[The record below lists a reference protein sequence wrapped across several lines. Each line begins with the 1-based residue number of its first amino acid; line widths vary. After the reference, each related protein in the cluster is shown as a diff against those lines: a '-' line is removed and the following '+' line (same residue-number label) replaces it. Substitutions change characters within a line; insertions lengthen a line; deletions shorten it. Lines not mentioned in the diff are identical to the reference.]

1 MDSRLKR
8 SVVAAPEERDFHKRP
23 VSNGSTQGLSVA
35 RYRVQCEHCQSSLK
49 ASKPGRF
56 DCPNC
61 GRPVVI
67 TDEPASSETGT
78 AHERSLVPRRTEKE
92 QESPAGLDQGP
103 ADEQPSPH
111 PHQPNRHLKQRAI
124 IGATAGGLLLTIG
137 IGWWM
142 SGDEPQ
148 ESAPAVP
155 TASGSGSKNGSP
167 PRRPETDSATDNPQT
182 PEQALAAV
190 PKRRDI
196 PLFDS
201 DTSASAGKSS
211 RPSFTGINVSPSPST
226 SAPGPFN
233 TSAAGASWAQAPWA
247 VILKSGER
255 PWLNGSPV
263 LTEVGSPSSSG
274 WPLILPAGEHVWQIG
289 EAGPVQ
295 TRVVTRTFAHFYLE
309 EKALAQKDGR
319 YNFDRLAERTK
330 PIAAAFREP
339 VLPHLW
345 GNYFWQENEP
355 EAAIRF
361 WKQAARIEP
370 SFAPAH
376 LNLAF
381 AHAEQKNDSAAL
393 KALALADHC
402 NPLDAYGIAAHI
414 QSLQE
419 RLGIWK
425 ALDTAPFWSPLEY
438 QPTAKVLTGEPKQ
451 VVQTLRTIS
460 QYATQP
466 VDRIKA
472 LNNAGVYLTHRSQPE
487 QALEPL
493 AQALDIM
500 VREGL
505 LSREP
510 ALLKTLF
517 GNLERAAKDA
527 GLAEHR
533 LYGWL
538 QEASP

>member
-1 MDSRLKR
+1 M
-8 SVVAAPEERDFHKRP
+8 
-23 VSNGSTQGLSVA
+23 A

-67 TDEPASSETGT
+67 TDETTSSETGA
-78 AHERSLVPRRTEKE
+78 AHERSSALRKTERNPE
-92 QESPAGLDQGP
+92 PPARLDEGP
-103 ADEQPSPH
+103 AEERPAPRPQQPGR
-111 PHQPNRHLKQRAI
+111 NRKQRVI

-137 IGWWM
+137 IGWWL

-148 ESAPAVP
+148 VSAPAVP
-155 TASGSGSKNGSP
+155 TASDSGSKNGST
-167 PRRPETDSATDNPQT
+167 PRRLETDSTTEKLQT

-201 DTSASAGKSS
+201 DTSTSGGKSS
-211 RPSFTGINVSPSPST
+211 RPSFTGITVSPSPS
-226 SAPGPFN
+226 APAAGALN
-233 TSAAGASWAQAPWA
+233 TSATGASWAQTPWA

-255 PWLNGSPV
+255 PWLNGVPI
-263 LTEVGSPSSSG
+263 LTEVASPSSQG

-289 EAGPVQ
+289 EAGAIQ

-309 EKALAQKDGR
+309 EKALTQKDGR
-319 YNFDRLAERTK
+319 YSFDRLAERTK

-345 GNYFWQENEP
+345 GNYFWQENER

-381 AHAEQKNDSAAL
+381 AHAEQKNDAAAL

-419 RLGIWK
+419 RLGLWK

-438 QPTAKVLTGEPKQ
+438 QPTARVLTGEPKQ
-451 VVQTLRTIS
+451 VVQTLRTIAR
-460 QYATQP
+460 YTTQP
-466 VDRIKA
+466 VDRVKA

-493 AQALDIM
+493 QQALDIM
-500 VREGL
+500 VREGM
-505 LSREP
+505 LSNEP

-538 QEASP
+538 QEAAP

>member
-1 MDSRLKR
+1 M
-8 SVVAAPEERDFHKRP
+8 
-23 VSNGSTQGLSVA
+23 
-35 RYRVQCEHCQSSLK
+35 
-49 ASKPGRF
+49 PGCF

-67 TDEPASSETGT
+67 TEETTSSETGA
-78 AHERSLVPRRTEKE
+78 AHERSSVPRKTERE
-92 QESPAGLDQGP
+92 LERPPRLDEGP
-103 ADEQPSPH
+103 ADEQPVPV
-111 PHQPNRHLKQRAI
+111 PNPQNKKLKQRLI
-124 IGATAGGLLLTIG
+124 IGAVAGGLLLTIG

-142 SGDEPQ
+142 SGAEPQ
-148 ESAPAVP
+148 VSAPTVP
-155 TASGSGSKNGSP
+155 TASGSGSKNSST
-167 PRRPETDSATDNPQT
+167 PRRLETETDSTTEGPQS

-201 DTSASAGKSS
+201 DTSASAGKSA
-211 RPSFTGINVSPSPST
+211 RPSFTGINVSPPPSA
-226 SAPGPFN
+226 SAPGALN
-233 TSAAGASWAQAPWA
+233 MSANGASWTQAPWA

-263 LTEVGSPSSSG
+263 LTEVGTPSSSG

-289 EAGPVQ
+289 ETGPVQ

-309 EKALAQKDGR
+309 EKALAQKDGQ
-319 YNFDRLAERTK
+319 YSFERLAERTK

-345 GNYFWQENEP
+345 GNFFWQENER

-419 RLGIWK
+419 RLGLWK
-425 ALDTAPFWSPLEY
+425 ALDTAPFWSPLEF
-438 QPTAKVLTGEPKQ
+438 QPTARVLTGESKQ

-466 VDRIKA
+466 VDRVKA

-487 QALEPL
+487 HALEPL
-493 AQALDIM
+493 QQALDIM

>member
-1 MDSRLKR
+1 
-8 SVVAAPEERDFHKRP
+8 
-23 VSNGSTQGLSVA
+23 
-35 RYRVQCEHCQSSLK
+35 LK

-67 TDEPASSETGT
+67 TDTPISSETGT
-78 AHERSLVPRRTEKE
+78 ALEHSSVPRKTENE
-92 QESPAGLDQGP
+92 PELPARLDEIP
-103 ADEQPSPH
+103 AEEPASSLPH
-111 PHQPNRHLKQRAI
+111 KPNRSLKQRAV
-124 IGATAGGLLLTIG
+124 IGAAVGGLLLTLG

-148 ESAPAVP
+148 KSAPVVP
-155 TASGSGSKNGSP
+155 AASDSGPKNGSA
-167 PRRPETDSATDNPQT
+167 PRRLEAGSTTENPQT
-182 PEQALAAV
+182 AEQALAAA

-201 DTSASAGKSS
+201 DTSASASRSS
-211 RPSFTGINVSPSPST
+211 RPAFTGINTSSSPAP
-226 SAPGPFN
+226 SAPGSLN
-233 TSAAGASWAQAPWA
+233 ASSTGLSWAQAPWA
-247 VILKSGER
+247 VILKSGEH
-255 PWLNGSPV
+255 PWLNGRPV

-274 WPLILPAGEHVWQIG
+274 WPLILPAGKHVWQTG
-289 EAGPVQ
+289 ETGPVQ
-295 TRVVTRTFAHFYLE
+295 TRSVTRTFAHFYLE
-309 EKALAQKDGR
+309 EKALTQQDGQ
-319 YNFDRLAERTK
+319 YSFERLAERTK

-345 GNYFWQENEP
+345 GNYFWQENER

-402 NPLDAYGIAAHI
+402 NPLDAYGIAAHVH
-414 QSLQE
+414 SLQE
-419 RLGIWK
+419 RLGIWR
-425 ALDTAPFWSPLEY
+425 ALDTAPFWSPLDF
-438 QPTAKVLTGEPKQ
+438 QPTAKTLTGEPKQ
-451 VVQTLRTIS
+451 VVQTLRTIA

-466 VDRIKA
+466 VERVKA
-472 LNNAGVYLTHRSQPE
+472 LNNAGVYLTHRSLPD

-493 AQALDIM
+493 QQALDIM

-505 LSREP
+505 PAREP

-517 GNLERAAKDA
+517 GNLARAAKDA

-538 QEASP
+538 QEALP